1 MKMAQ
6 NNIENQIREKL
17 NSREI
22 QPTEMAWDR
31 LDAMLSVAEEKKT
44 KRYPFFTFKNI
55 GIAASILVFM
65 SLGLFFI
72 NQKEEISNDT
82 NTVVTKEIKNNNEQ
96 KDSVITK
103 QNFINEI
110 VNQQEEGVAQNSQPA
125 TRNVQQSSQ
134 SFNKINQKSNQKSIS
149 NKESRNDNQ
158 VAELIIQKELP
169 KSSKEERVAN
179 FEKSA
184 AIADNTPISNDNA
197 IKKEV
202 NSKVKVNANSLL
214 SQVDGELEQTFRQKV
229 INKIGKNYQ
238 EVKEALANRNQE

>member
-6 NNIENQIREKL
+6 NKLETQIKEKL
-17 NSREI
+17 NAREI

-44 KRYPFFTFKNI
+44 NRSFGWLY
-55 GIAASILVFM
+55 IAASILVFL
-65 SLGLFFI
+65 SVGLFFI
-72 NQKEEISNDT
+72 NQKEEISGTDNQI
-82 NTVVTKEIKNNNEQ
+82 VTKESENNKGQN
-96 KDSVITK
+96 DSVITK

-110 VNQQEEGVAQNSQPA
+110 TSQQEEQVAQNPKPE
-125 TRNVQQSSQ
+125 TRNLQQSKE
-134 SFNKINQKSNQKSIS
+134 SFNTINQKSNQKSIS
-149 NKESRNDNQ
+149 NKENRNDNQ
-158 VAELIIQKELP
+158 VAEVIIQKDLP
-169 KSSKEERVAN
+169 KSIKEENIPN
-179 FEKSA
+179 FEKGT
-184 AIADNTPISNDNA
+184 AIADNTPTSNDIA

-238 EVKEALANRNQE
+238 EVKVALANRNQE